1 MTIVEHNEFDGNC
14 SRCKEELD
22 FPLYCKECK
31 VWLCSNCWLPHDVE
45 MMKKQG
51 LLMCPCGEEHEGK
64 ISDSN

>member
-1 MTIVEHNEFDGNC
+1 MIEEEFDGNC
-14 SRCKEELD
+14 SRCKGELD

-31 VWLCSNCWLPHDVE
+31 IWLCANCWLAHDVE

-64 ISDSN
+64 ISDNN